1 MRDAEAARAVR
12 NALTTLIARGDL
24 SRREAERLFEILIDG
39 QLSETVKAALL
50 VALATKGETVAEV
63 SGAAVVM
70 RSRVLEISTDV
81 ENLVDTC
88 GTGGD
93 GAGTFNIS
101 TAAALVAAAAGIPV
115 AKHGNRSVSSRCGS
129 ADVLEA
135 LGVEVQTDPAGA
147 ASALSEIGIA
157 FLYAP
162 DLHPAMRQVATV
174 RKDLGV
180 RTIFNLLGPL
190 TNPARARRQVIGVF
204 EERMVELVGQALLE
218 LGCDHALVVRGRD
231 GLDEMTTTNETLVAE
246 IRDGGLETYVVMPEE
261 LGLRRADPQHLLG
274 GGPGQ
279 NAAILQRVLDGEMGP
294 VGDITVLNA
303 GAAIYVGGASRSLEE
318 GVELAREVQR
328 SGAGAEK
335 LEELRKFT
343 TRASAQ

>member
-1 MRDAEAARAVR
+1 MLDADAARTVR
-12 NALTTLIARGDL
+12 KALRTLMARGDL

-39 QLSETVKAALL
+39 RLSESVKAALL

-63 SGAAVVM
+63 SGAAAIM
-70 RSRVLEISTDV
+70 RSRVLEIPTDV
-81 ENLVDTC
+81 ENVVDTC

-101 TAAALVAAAAGIPV
+101 TAAALVAAAAGVPV

-147 ASALSEIGIA
+147 ARALSEIGIT

-162 DLHPAMRQVATV
+162 DLHPAMRQVASV
-174 RKDLGV
+174 RRDLGV

-204 EERMVELVGQALLE
+204 EERMVELVGEALLE

-231 GLDEMTTTNETLVAE
+231 GLDEMTITNETLVAE

-261 LGLRRADPQHLLG
+261 LGLRRADPQHLVG

-279 NAAILQRVLDGEMGP
+279 NAAILQRVLDGEEGP
-294 VGDITVLNA
+294 VADITVLNA
-303 GAAIYVGGASRSLEE
+303 GAAIYVGGARRSLEE
-318 GVELAREVQR
+318 GVELAQEVQR
-328 SGAGAEK
+328 SGAGGEK
-335 LEELRKFT
+335 LEELRKFS
-343 TRASAQ
+343 TRTSAR

>member
-1 MRDAEAARAVR
+1 MLDAGAAQAVR
-12 NALTTLIARGDL
+12 NALSTLIARGDL
-24 SRREAERLFEILIDG
+24 TRSDTERLFELLIDG
-39 QLSETVKAALL
+39 QLSEAVQAALL

-63 SGAAVVM
+63 SGAAAVL
-70 RSRVLEISTDV
+70 RSRVLEIPTDV
-81 ENLVDTC
+81 ESLVDTC

-101 TAAALVAAAAGIPV
+101 TAAALVAAAAGVPI

-135 LGVEVQTDPAGA
+135 LGVEVQTDPVGA
-147 ASALSEIGIA
+147 SRALSEIGVT

-162 DLHPAMRQVATV
+162 DLHPAMRQVASV
-174 RKDLGV
+174 RKDLGI

-204 EERMVELVGQALLE
+204 EERMVELVGRALLE

-246 IRDGGLETYVVMPEE
+246 IRDGGLESYVVTPEE
-261 LGLRRADPQHLLG
+261 LGFRRAEPRQLLG
-274 GGPGQ
+274 GGSEQ
-279 NAAILQRVLDGEMGP
+279 NAAILRRVLDGEEGP
-294 VGDITVLNA
+294 AGDVTILNA
-303 GAAIYVGGASRSLEE
+303 GAAIYVGGVGRSLEE

-328 SGAGAEK
+328 SGAGTEK
-335 LEELRKFT
+335 LEELRKFS
-343 TRASAQ
+343 TRAPAR